1 MSETIGK
8 RIECDRC
15 GKTLFLKYIGTKE
28 FDGGFTKVS
37 EFEPKP
43 EAWVYHTDIGL
54 LCYECEQV
62 YQNLLN
68 EFFFREE

>member
-37 EFEPKP
+37 EFEQKP
-43 EAWVYHTDIGL
+43 ETWVYHTDIGL
-54 LCYECEQV
+54 LCHECEQV
-62 YQNLLN
+62 YQNLLH
-68 EFFFREE
+68 EFFFDGE

>member
-15 GKTLFLKYIGTKE
+15 GKTYFLNYIGTKE
-28 FDGGFTKVS
+28 FDGGFTKVN
-37 EFEPKP
+37 EFEKKP
-43 EAWVYHTDIGL
+43 ETWGYHTDTGL
-54 LCYECEQV
+54 LCDECEKV

-68 EFFFREE
+68 EFFIG